1 MFVDR
6 QRDRW
11 RLNKLWSENF
21 TWVIKTSVVIQFLYY
36 HLLDCIFIDL
46 CIHKSTKCAFILF
59 NNIFNLHIMF
69 NCNCNKRFKTRIKF
83 SLTLSK
89 HLQCVVLP
97 TTKSLFFVILWDLFQ
112 QSSFKIV
119 FARLYYW
126 KKLKKKYSLFVTNGI
141 CCRFFC

>member
-6 QRDRW
+6 QRERW

-36 HLLDCIFIDL
+36 HLLHCIFIDL

-59 NNIFNLHIMF
+59 NNISTCISCLIAIVIQE
-69 NCNCNKRFKTRIKF
+69 RFKTRIKF

-126 KKLKKKYSLFVTNGI
+126 KK
-141 CCRFFC
+141 